1 MNISCLLLLFSSC
14 ILFCPPPQSLKGH
27 LWFYLS
33 VLSARI
39 NTHWKYA
46 PLSFYYCEKNKP
58 FVYIHSKFQS
68 TARGFYGNIQYTY
81 HSLIL
86 NQVRQGFPE
95 MGLSA
100 SLPCSCLFGSHYLAK
115 DTEGPP
121 AICRSQFKT
130 CFFPCFA
137 SSLSLNTSW
146 SSYFKPGATSLN
158 QLI

>member
-1 MNISCLLLLFSSC
+1 MLSSC
-14 ILFCPPPQSLKGH
+14 ILFALLHKDWKGTFSSIYQYF
-27 LWFYLS
+27 LQ
-33 VLSARI
+33 RI
-39 NTHWKYA
+39 NTHRKYA

-68 TARGFYGNIQYTY
+68 TARGFYRNIQYTY

-100 SLPCSCLFGSHYLAK
+100 SLPCSCLFGSRYLANVK
-115 DTEGPP
+115 TLRDPL
-121 AICRSQFKT
+121 QFAGASSKRI
-130 CFFPCFA
+130 FFPYFA

-146 SSYFKPGATSLN
+146 SSYFKPGAASLN